1 MSLSNVQD
9 KREVFLIKKLC
20 RNYFLKKWNSQ
31 KIMMIMA
38 KKGHAVM
45 VNIVITKIYTK
56 ISHLMS
62 ILMKMKTMK
71 MKITLKA

>member
-31 KIMMIMA
+31 KMMIMA

-45 VNIVITKIYTK
+45 ANIVITKIYTK